1 MNENTLFFWQPI
13 AVAWMYSMIRG
24 PSLSAILADALG
36 CGKTIE
42 FLSLFQV
49 ILNDRRT
56 LKPRDV
62 VIKYGRPK
70 QFLVVVPN
78 NPVRQWVKEIGKHT
92 P

>member
-1 MNENTLFFWQPI
+1 
-13 AVAWMYSMIRG
+13 
-24 PSLSAILADALG
+24 
-36 CGKTIE
+36 
-42 FLSLFQV
+42 V

-78 NPVRQWVKEIGKHT
+78 NLVRQWVKEIGKHT